1 MPRLEHVCKEKV
13 DITEDGKEAYVT
25 FSQGDMRKMINIIP
39 SCNMAFCKVTED
51 SVHWS
56 SLQV

>member
-1 MPRLEHVCKEKV
+1 MCKEKV

-56 SLQV
+56 SSQV